1 MSILQISQAEAAVIT
16 QRLAELKAED
26 KAAIAELAEATRG
39 GMESTADNGAFD
51 TAQDK
56 KNLAETSLSKV
67 EKLLAQAT
75 VVEADGSEVAI
86 GTEVHCIDE
95 DAGSE
100 MTFKLAGDGA
110 WLMDESWASARA
122 PIGLALLG
130 AKPNEM
136 RRMKMGVRE
145 RSLRVISIKI
155 AQK

>member
-1 MSILQISQAEAAVIT
+1 MSTLEISQGEAHIIT
-16 QRLAELKAED
+16 QRLSELKAED

-39 GMESTADNGAFD
+39 GMESTVDNGAFD

-56 KNLAETSLSKV
+56 KNLVETTTSKI
-67 EKLLAQAT
+67 ERLLEQAT
-75 VVEADGSEVAI
+75 VVVPDGSVVAI
-86 GTEVHCIDE
+86 GTEVHCTDE
-95 DAGSE
+95 DAGSD

-110 WLMDESWASARA
+110 WLMDDSWASARA

-130 AKPNEM
+130 AKPGEM

-145 RSLRVISIKI
+145 RSLRVISIKV